1 MLNSKFCQKNIQR
14 NSFREEYV
22 RAYVHYKLTASVLN
36 QFQAFSEGF
45 LRVSGGRVLEFFHP
59 QELMEMVIG
68 SQDYDFADLE
78 KVRVTLVVV
87 NGKSCKFTL
96 QVLKLL

>member
-1 MLNSKFCQKNIQR
+1 M
-14 NSFREEYV
+14 
-22 RAYVHYKLTASVLN
+22 HYKLTASVSN

-59 QELMEMVIG
+59 QELMEMVVG

-78 KVRVTLVVV
+78 KVGDNCCKLVIAQIWKV
-87 NGKSCKFTL
+87 TL
-96 QVLKLL
+96 QVLELL